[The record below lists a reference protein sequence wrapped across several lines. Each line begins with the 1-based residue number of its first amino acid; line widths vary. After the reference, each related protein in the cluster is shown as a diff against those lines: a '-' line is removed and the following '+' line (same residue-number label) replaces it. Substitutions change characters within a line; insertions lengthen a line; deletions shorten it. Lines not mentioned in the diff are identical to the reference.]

1 MEKLEIFKH
10 TERTE
15 EGQWFYRLI
24 KDGKTVQEPGDP
36 LPKENIR
43 SLVED
48 LEKKHPDL
56 VISYLD

>member
-15 EGQWFYRLI
+15 EDQWFYRLI
-24 KDGKTVQEPGDP
+24 KDGKIVQESRVP
-36 LPKENIR
+36 LPKENMR

-48 LEKKHPDL
+48 LEKEHPDL